1 MLEPMGKKN
10 PFVLCSVCGTVKRRS
25 QFYKCICLAL
35 RGRERLLIIYEHEK
49 KTELDWLINR
59 LINIS
64 FTSVSDLGG
73 KEI

>member
-1 MLEPMGKKN
+1 M
-10 PFVLCSVCGTVKRRS
+10 
-25 QFYKCICLAL
+25 
-35 RGRERLLIIYEHEK
+35 LIIYEHEK
-49 KTELDWLINR
+49 KTSTTNKTELDWLINR